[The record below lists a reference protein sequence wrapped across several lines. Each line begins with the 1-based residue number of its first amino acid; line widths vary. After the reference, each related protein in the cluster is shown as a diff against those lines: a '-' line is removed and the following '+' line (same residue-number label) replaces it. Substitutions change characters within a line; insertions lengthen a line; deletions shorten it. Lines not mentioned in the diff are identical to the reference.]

1 VRLDGVAL
9 AQMTVTKPSETDLY
23 APIRDLLERQGY
35 VVRGEVEGC
44 DITATKGEDLIVVE
58 LKLRFSV
65 DLLAQASDRLR
76 VTDSVY
82 VAIPKPSADVRG
94 RKWRR
99 NRALLRRLEV
109 GLLVVDLEG
118 DESEVEVILH
128 PLPYQRQ
135 RSKNRERQII
145 SEMAGRSGDFN
156 EGGSVGKEL
165 MTAYRE
171 SAIYIACALEE
182 FGPQTAVQLRK
193 RGAAPKARSIMY
205 SNFYGWFD
213 RIAVGVYSITPKG
226 CEELKRYTE
235 LAETFRA
242 QLR

>member
-1 VRLDGVAL
+1 
-9 AQMTVTKPSETDLY
+9 MTAKKPSETDLY
-23 APIRDLLERQGY
+23 APIKDLLERQGF
-35 VVRGEVEGC
+35 VGRGEVEDC
-44 DITATKGEDLIVVE
+44 DIAATKEDELVVVE

-76 VTDSVY
+76 ATDSVY
-82 VAIPKPSADVRG
+82 VAIPKPSANVRG

-109 GLLVVDLEG
+109 GLLVVDLDA
-118 DESEVEVILH
+118 DEPKVEAILH
-128 PLPYQRQ
+128 PIPYQRQ
-135 RSKNRERQII
+135 RSKKRERQII
-145 SEMAGRSGDFN
+145 NEMAGRSGDFN

-193 RGAAPKARSIMY
+193 RGAVSKARVIMY

-213 RIAVGVYSITPKG
+213 RIAVGVYSITPQG
-226 CEELKRYTE
+226 SEDLKRYEE